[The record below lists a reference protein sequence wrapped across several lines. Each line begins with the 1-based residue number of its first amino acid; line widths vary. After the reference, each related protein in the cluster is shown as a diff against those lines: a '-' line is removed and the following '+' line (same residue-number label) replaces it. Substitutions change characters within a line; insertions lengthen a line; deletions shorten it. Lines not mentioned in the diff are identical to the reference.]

1 MFLHAVLMEL
11 SADADA
17 AFHARVARHCEA
29 VRASCAGVVSYGYGP
44 NQASRSAGLGWAVVG
59 CFTDAAAH
67 DAYQVSA
74 AHVAMKADMA
84 PVIVRLVVLDT
95 DV

>member
-11 SADADA
+11 SNEADA
-17 AFHARVARHCEA
+17 AFHARVERHCEA
-29 VRASCAGVVSYGYGP
+29 VRASCAGLVSYVYGP
-44 NQASRSAGLGWAVVG
+44 NQASRAAGLSWAVVG

-74 AHVAMKADMA
+74 AHVAMKTEMA

-95 DV
+95 EV

>member
-11 SADADA
+11 SNEAGA
-17 AFHARVARHCEA
+17 AFHARVQRHCEA
-29 VRASCAGVVSYGYGP
+29 VRASCEGVVSYVYGP
-44 NQASRSAGLGWAVVG
+44 NQASRADGLSWAVVG

-74 AHVAMKADMA
+74 AHQVMKADMA

-95 DV
+95 EL